1 MENAERKKLLSGDA
15 MAEYVEQLAVQIL
28 NEFHGAELEEICLI
42 GLQSSGVPL
51 ARRIVRAIREK
62 TGMEPAAG
70 TLDISMY
77 RDDIGT
83 RKSLP
88 LIRETEIPFD
98 INGKTIILTDGV
110 IQTGRSI
117 RAALDALTDF
127 GRPGIIRLAVLVD
140 RGMREFPIS
149 PDYAGVRLDVEKE
162 YRVNVQWHEFND
174 EDAVYQVPRRK

>member
-1 MENAERKKLLSGDA
+1 MENAERKKLLSEDA
-15 MAEYVEQLAVQIL
+15 MSEYVEQIVTQIL
-28 NEFHGAELEEICLI
+28 NEFSPAELAEIQLI
-42 GLQSSGVPL
+42 GLQTSGVPL
-51 ARRIVRAIREK
+51 ARRIVRLIREK
-62 TGMEPAAG
+62 TGVEPAAG

-110 IQTGRSI
+110 IQSGRSI

-127 GRPGIIRLAVLVD
+127 GRPGKIRLAVLVD
-140 RGMREFPIS
+140 RGMREFPIR
-149 PDYAGVRLDVEKE
+149 PDFSGVHLDVEE
-162 YRVNVQWHEFND
+162 QYRINVQWHEFND

>member
-1 MENAERKKLLSGDA
+1 M
-15 MAEYVEQLAVQIL
+15 
-28 NEFHGAELEEICLI
+28 
-42 GLQSSGVPL
+42 
-51 ARRIVRAIREK
+51 
-62 TGMEPAAG
+62 
-70 TLDISMY
+70 
-77 RDDIGT
+77 
-83 RKSLP
+83 
-88 LIRETEIPFD
+88 IRETEIPFD